1 MTIALS
7 TAMGTV
13 SLMATLLAG
22 TAAAAQ
28 VAQPAPARPKANG
41 TQPPPANQ
49 VTVTG
54 SRPAVI
60 DLPDRLSFNVAND
73 LGAQTGSLADAL
85 RNVPGV
91 EVDLQGSVSLRGDS
105 GVTILI
111 DGRPSAMLRG
121 EGRGDAL
128 LSMPANQ
135 IERVEVITN
144 PSAAFSPEGSGGV
157 INLIT
162 KKARA
167 AGTSGTFRVNAGP
180 RGRGSVNLNGAL
192 TRPGLTVTAEAG
204 LRRFTNR
211 IDVEQARERIDPL
224 TGATLVTS
232 QESRFRNVAT
242 AGNAR
247 LGVEHDLD
255 KKNRITGDLTYRNGQ
270 VDSERRELYTG
281 SGTGA
286 GFERL
291 SDIDMDNR
299 VLSLRSSWRRTLGKD
314 HSLVAEVEAD
324 RGRLGRRIE
333 GESVFAA
340 LPSSFERIENNGAR
354 ADTRF
359 KLDYNK
365 PLGEGRSLN
374 LGYEAEVSDAE
385 FEFRGARGA
394 DRNALVTVAGLT
406 NDFDYRQT
414 LHALFATY
422 QMNSGQWEFQP
433 ALRVEHVDLDLVQHT
448 DGTRFGQ
455 DYLRF
460 YPTLHVGR
468 SLSKQTKVR
477 ASYSRRI
484 QRPSPLDLNPYG
496 FYVDPLNQR
505 RGNPLLKPE
514 TTDAFELSWQY
525 RKDATFLSLTGFY
538 RRSRDGFTD
547 IVDAIDGILFTTRAN
562 LGSGSRVGVDAIVNG
577 RIGKKLNYNL
587 SATVQRI
594 ELDADGLG
602 GFDRVSDVVASGRAN
617 LTWQPTSKDYFQ
629 LSGNYSG
636 RQILPQGYR
645 LSGGI
650 VNLGYRRKVN
660 ERFSLLLTGQ
670 NVLDTA
676 KQEIVVRTPL
686 LRDRLVQ
693 RVRGR
698 LLMAGLSYNFG
709 GTNNRKRQDP
719 GFDFDPGATS
729 VGQ

>member
-1 MTIALS
+1 MTIASKLLG
-7 TAMGTV
+7 TAGLITI
-13 SLMATLLAG
+13 LLA
-22 TAAAAQ
+22 TSALA
-28 VAQPAPARPKANG
+28 AQPAPSARPNPG
-41 TQPPPANQ
+41 SGERPVANQ

-91 EVDLQGSVSLRGDS
+91 EVDLQGTVSLRGDT
-105 GVTILI
+105 GVTILV

-128 LSMPANQ
+128 LAMPANQ
-135 IERVEVITN
+135 VERVEVMTN

-162 KKARA
+162 RKNRQ
-167 AGTSGTFRVNAGP
+167 AGTSGTIRANAGP
-180 RGRGSVNLNGAL
+180 KGRGSLNLNGTL
-192 TRPGLTVTAEAG
+192 SRPGLTVSADAG

-211 IDVEQARERIDPL
+211 IDVEQERERIDPL
-224 TGATLVTS
+224 TGATLS
-232 QESRFRNVAT
+232 SGQASSFRNVAT
-242 AGNAR
+242 SGNAR

-255 KKNRITGDLTYRNGQ
+255 KKNRVTADATYRNGH
-270 VDSERRELYTG
+270 VDSERRETY
-281 SGTGA
+281 SGNGAGA

-291 SDIDMDNR
+291 SDIDMTNR
-299 VLSLRSSWRRTLGKD
+299 VLSLRSSWRRALPGKD
-314 HSLVAEVEAD
+314 HRLVAEVEAD
-324 RGRLGRRIE
+324 RGTLERRID
-333 GESVFAA
+333 GETLFAT
-340 LPSSFERIENNGAR
+340 LPSAFERIENNGER
-354 ADTRF
+354 AETRF

-374 LGYEAEVSDAE
+374 LGYEGERSEAE
-385 FEFRGARGA
+385 FEFRGARGP
-394 DRNALVTVAGLT
+394 DRNALLTVPGLT

-414 LHALFATY
+414 VHALFGTY
-422 QMNSGQWEFQP
+422 QLSTEGWELQP
-433 ALRVEHVDLDLVQHT
+433 ALRVEYVDLDLDQRT
-448 DGTRFGQ
+448 DGQRFEQ

-468 SLSKQTKVR
+468 SLSKRTKVR

-484 QRPSPLDLNPYG
+484 QRPGALDLNPYG
-496 FYVDPLNQR
+496 FYVDPQNQR
-505 RGNPLLKPE
+505 RGNPRLKPE
-514 TTDAFELSWQY
+514 TTDVVELSWQY
-525 RKDATFLSLTGFY
+525 RKDATFLSLTGFC
-538 RRSRDGFTD
+538 RQSRDGFTD
-547 IVDAIDGILFTTRAN
+547 IVEAIDGVLFTTRAN
-562 LGSGSRVGVDAIVNG
+562 LGRARRVGVDAIVNG

-587 SATVQRI
+587 SATVQHV

-602 GFDRVSDVVASGRAN
+602 DLQQVSDLVASGRAN
-617 LTWQPTSKDYFQ
+617 LTWQPTAKDYFQ
-629 LSGNYSG
+629 LNGNYSG
-636 RQILPQGYR
+636 RQLLPQGYR

-650 VNLGYRRKVN
+650 VNAGYRRKVN

-670 NVLDTA
+670 NIFDTA
-676 KQEIVVRTPL
+676 KQEVVIRTPL
-686 LRDRLVQ
+686 LRDRLEQ

-698 LLMAGLSYNFG
+698 VILAGLSYNFG
-709 GTNNRKRQDP
+709 GTSNRKRQDP
-719 GFDFDPGATS
+719 AFDFDPGATS